1 MHIHIYIKSLPICK
15 STPDSVLLILQ
26 CVLPSV
32 LFLKMYLGI
41 EINCHSSSLFLG
53 GFQHGTVGTGE
64 GAQKKNQDKKE
75 RGQKGCIF
83 APKNHQ
89 SSRWVVA
96 DRTKV
101 MNYAQL
107 YSSSVILTIII
118 LK

>member
-53 GFQHGTVGTGE
+53 GFQHGTVRTGE
-64 GAQKKNQDKKE
+64 GAQKKTKTRRKGGKKDAFLLP
-75 RGQKGCIF
+75 RITK
-83 APKNHQ
+83 
-89 SSRWVVA
+89 VA
-96 DRTKV
+96 DGLWQTG
-101 MNYAQL
+101 
-107 YSSSVILTIII
+107 